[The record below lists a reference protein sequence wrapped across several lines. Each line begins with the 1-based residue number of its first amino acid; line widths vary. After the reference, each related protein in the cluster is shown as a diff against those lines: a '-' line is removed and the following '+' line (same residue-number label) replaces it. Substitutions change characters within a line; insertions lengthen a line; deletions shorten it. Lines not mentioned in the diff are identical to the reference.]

1 MRKKRYNL
9 KPETIQ
15 NQVEAQKNWHA
26 KNTEYLNVG
35 LRKGQKNRYRLL
47 AERKGKSL
55 SSIVKKCLDEEC
67 EKEFGKMLKKFVF
80 EGVEGQLVI
89 DNPEPNKYGNI
100 AAAFTWGEIEEYP
113 TFRSLEDA
121 DRFVNDQEEIAH
133 FIDQAVHNS

>member
-1 MRKKRYNL
+1 MLFGNKGGSSVEWLIAGLGNPGRKYENTRHNL
-9 KPETIQ
+9 GFRT
-15 NQVEAQKNWHA
+15 VE
-26 KNTEYLNVG
+26 
-35 LRKGQKNRYRLL
+35 LL

-80 EGVEGQLVI
+80 EGIEGQLVI
-89 DNPEPNKYGNI
+89 DNPVPNKYGNI
-100 AAAFTWGEIEEYP
+100 SAAFTWGDIEEYP

-133 FIDQAVHNS
+133 FIDQAVHNF